1 MASWRLSK
9 YIETKLQYTCFHL
22 ILSFFQKIKSGLE
35 LASLPHFS
43 HNVWRKYFLLLYSFN
58 WPNFI
63 VWLPLLYEIFDNMCI
78 AIVCKPGCDVK
89 NFEIKPIFLIK
100 PFFLHDQKVV
110 TKTKRERKEPL
121 TILTGKNCFIQY
133 STRMAGWLLLTF
145 FIYLHNQL
153 SSFIHYIT
161 RIKSTDVW
169 KMLSHR
175 Q

>member
-1 MASWRLSK
+1 
-9 YIETKLQYTCFHL
+9 
-22 ILSFFQKIKSGLE
+22 
-35 LASLPHFS
+35 
-43 HNVWRKYFLLLYSFN
+43 
-58 WPNFI
+58 
-63 VWLPLLYEIFDNMCI
+63 MCI

-161 RIKSTDVW
+161 RIKSTDV
-169 KMLSHR
+169 
-175 Q
+175 